1 MSDQMRSA
9 AVSVKSNIA
18 EDYCRAAI
26 GDYIRFCEIARGSL
40 GELGSQ
46 LQDCERWGLIQDE
59 ELKELLE
66 LFGETTLLLERLI
79 ASLIKKQKAGEWDR
93 NFGVKEAT
101 EPYITE
107 DADRPLELL
116 DDIKADTDN

>member
-1 MSDQMRSA
+1 MRSA